1 MTEDK
6 MMRLSLVAKQI
17 GVGTSTIVQK
27 LSVQG
32 HKVENN
38 PNAKLNFE
46 QLKIVA
52 KEFGA
57 NDLLQEASAVAPTP
71 KVAVEDNFVPNKRQD
86 DDYLPLYSRDS
97 SKNQP
102 VAKPAEPIET
112 PKSTEPEKISA
123 KSDVQFKV
131 VGKVELDAK
140 GNVIP
145 PKPAVV
151 EPAVKGN
158 TKTS

>member
-57 NDLLQEASAVAPTP
+57 SGLLQESTPATQKAMPSAPPPGSFTACNP
-71 KVAVEDNFVPNKRQD
+71 
-86 DDYLPLYSRDS
+86 DYQRLIGQIIHSLHRFPGSPVT
-97 SKNQP
+97 QP
-102 VAKPAEPIET
+102 
-112 PKSTEPEKISA
+112 
-123 KSDVQFKV
+123 
-131 VGKVELDAK
+131 
-140 GNVIP
+140 
-145 PKPAVV
+145 
-151 EPAVKGN
+151 
-158 TKTS
+158 

>member
-57 NDLLQEASAVAPTP
+57 SDLLQTKDRTMITCLYTHVIHQL
-71 KVAVEDNFVPNKRQD
+71 NQRLLRQ
-86 DDYLPLYSRDS
+86 L
-97 SKNQP
+97 
-102 VAKPAEPIET
+102 KPQRLRR
-112 PKSTEPEKISA
+112 K
-123 KSDVQFKV
+123 
-131 VGKVELDAK
+131 
-140 GNVIP
+140 
-145 PKPAVV
+145 
-151 EPAVKGN
+151 
-158 TKTS
+158 